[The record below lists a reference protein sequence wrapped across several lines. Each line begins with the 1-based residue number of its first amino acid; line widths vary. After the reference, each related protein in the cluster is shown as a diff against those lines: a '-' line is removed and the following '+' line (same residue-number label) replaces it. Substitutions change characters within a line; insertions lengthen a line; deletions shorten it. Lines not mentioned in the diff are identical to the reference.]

1 MEFGE
6 EVRDVE
12 DVLMFL
18 PGKTAKEIWIIS
30 AYRNEQSFQAKGL
43 VKERFTE
50 GEKERGI
57 RMWKEEFLEL
67 KVGYLSRS

>member
-1 MEFGE
+1 MFSPGE
-6 EVRDVE
+6 
-12 DVLMFL
+12 
-18 PGKTAKEIWIIS
+18 TAKEIWVVT
-30 AYRNEQSFQAKGL
+30 AYKNEQSFRERRL

-57 RMWKEEFLEL
+57 RMWKEDFLEL